1 MNKSEFRPFCF
12 TLLVALFL
20 SSVSTVA
27 AQSTIVAVPSTDVVS
42 YKNVYV
48 EFDFI
53 SHYANHHES
62 GFQAY
67 IPRAVVGVGHDIEVG
82 ANLVYLDGFG
92 VNQPIE
98 IQPDVK
104 WRFYRNE
111 DQGVAAA
118 VGIMLYAPVTH
129 RGGTDTFLM
138 PYAVISKKVAGTFG
152 PRLTGGGYALLGR
165 NAGTGDRGG
174 IILGYEQPIAPRVSF
189 VMDWFSGRNRFGYVT
204 PGLSFATTKRSLL
217 YTGYSIGNQGRGNN
231 ALYTYYGITF

>member
-1 MNKSEFRPFCF
+1 MNKSEFRAFCF

-20 SSVSTVA
+20 SSVSTAA

-111 DQGVAAA
+111 SQGVAAA

-174 IILGYEQPIAPRVSF
+174 VILGYEQPIASRVSF

-231 ALYTYYGITF
+231 ALYTYYGVTF

>member
-12 TLLVALFL
+12 ALLVALFL
-20 SSVSTVA
+20 SSLSTA
-27 AQSTIVAVPSTDVVS
+27 TAQSTIVQVPSTDVVS

-67 IPRAVVGVGHDIEVG
+67 IPRAVVGVGHDVEVG

-111 DQGVAAA
+111 SNGVAAA
-118 VGIMLYAPVTH
+118 VGIMLYAPINH
-129 RGGTDTFLM
+129 RRGTDTFLM
-138 PYAVISKKVAGTFG
+138 PYAVISKKVAGSYG

-174 IILGYEQPIAPRVSF
+174 AILGYEQPIAPRVSF

-231 ALYTYYGITF
+231 ALFTYYGITF

>member
-1 MNKSEFRPFCF
+1 MNKSEFRPFCCA
-12 TLLVALFL
+12 LLVALFL
-20 SSVSTVA
+20 SSVSTA
-27 AQSTIVAVPSTDVVS
+27 TAQSTIVAVPSTDVVS

-62 GFQAY
+62 GFQSY
-67 IPRAVVGVGHDIEVG
+67 IPRAVVGVGHDVEVG
-82 ANLVYLDGFG
+82 ANLVYTDGFG
-92 VNQPIE
+92 VNQPLE

-111 DQGVAAA
+111 SNGVAAA
-118 VGIMLYAPVTH
+118 VGIMLYAPITH

-138 PYAVISKKVAGTFG
+138 PYAVISKKVAGSFG

-174 IILGYEQPIAPRVSF
+174 AILGYEQPIAPRVSF

-204 PGLSFATTKRSLL
+204 PGLSFTTTKRSLL

-231 ALYTYYGITF
+231 TLFTYYGITF